1 MFKATV
7 LIKRRPSILDPQGVA
22 VEKGAKHLGINNIKS
37 TRIGKLIEFD
47 VDLTDRSEAE
57 KEVKNLLFEMN
68 APDYKKQHPRE
79 RSLRDPVRILTRFTS
94 LVGTA
99 LFFIAFF

>member
-22 VEKGAKHLGINNIKS
+22 VEKGAKHLGISNIKS

-47 VDLTDRSEAE
+47 VDVKDREAAE
-57 KEVKNLLFEMN
+57 KEVQVYCSKLLSNPIME
-68 APDYKKQHPRE
+68 DYEYTLDEVK
-79 RSLRDPVRILTRFTS
+79 
-94 LVGTA
+94 
-99 LFFIAFF
+99 

>member
-22 VEKGAKHLGINNIKS
+22 VEKGAKHLGIFNIKN

-47 VDLTDRSEAE
+47 VDLKDRSAAE
-57 KEVKNLLFEMN
+57 KEVNEYCSKLLANPIMEDFE
-68 APDYKKQHPRE
+68 
-79 RSLRDPVRILTRFTS
+79 FTLS
-94 LVGTA
+94 ESINTDEKVK
-99 LFFIAFF
+99 